1 MNSFINGR
9 MIVTIQVRQDLHHH
23 KLCILC
29 SKEQEEITTSQDNT
43 ERDQGYVIE

>member
-1 MNSFINGR
+1 MNTFINGR

-23 KLCILC
+23 NLC

-43 ERDQGYVIE
+43 ERDKAYVIE